1 MPSRGM
7 RITFAIVAWLFVGG
21 VLYQVFLAG
30 IGLFNP
36 GVDQFSAHRGFGW
49 MLHLAPLLV
58 LLFGWAAHPGR
69 GTMWLLAALFMLVL
83 FQPFLPSARVD
94 SPMVAALHPVNAVL
108 IFWLGMTI
116 ALRATALARA
126 PIPAEAPQDGATE
139 GVVAERT

>member
-1 MPSRGM
+1 MASRGM
-7 RITFAIVAWLFVGG
+7 RITFALVAWLFVGAI
-21 VLYQVFLAG
+21 LYQVFLAG

-36 GVDQFSAHRGFGW
+36 GVDQFNAHRGFGW
-49 MLHLAPLLV
+49 MLHGAPLLV

-69 GTMWLLAALFMLVL
+69 RTMWLIAALFVLVL

-94 SPMVAALHPVNAVL
+94 SPGLAALHPVNAVL

-116 ALRATALARA
+116 ALRATALARK
-126 PIPAEAPQDGATE
+126 PIPAEAPPGEVAE